1 MPERDGGE
9 AVAVNFPLMYE
20 QVLQRLF
27 QHFWVCLVLYDR
39 WQSVDQMQRIRK
51 EHKIEAVQYS
61 LKWTDFQLV
70 RSRVLDSAVALPKLE
85 VPIADV
91 RKDDRPFER
100 IVTNNPV
107 THLAL
112 QILTVREG
120 GRKVIKPLNGTD
132 DLFRCLCLG
141 ITFMLDPK
149 YTPRFER
156 HGSALGGSRRVN
168 AVIRTSRDS
177 GERLHHVPTG
187 VGVRKSFSTGRLT

>member
-1 MPERDGGE
+1 
-9 AVAVNFPLMYE
+9 VAVNFPLMYE

-51 EHKIEAVQYS
+51 EHKIESVQYS
-61 LKWTDFQLV
+61 LKWADFQMV
-70 RSRVLDSAVALPKLE
+70 RARVLDSTLALPKLE
-85 VPIADV
+85 VPIA
-91 RKDDRPFER
+91 
-100 IVTNNPV
+100 VTNNPV